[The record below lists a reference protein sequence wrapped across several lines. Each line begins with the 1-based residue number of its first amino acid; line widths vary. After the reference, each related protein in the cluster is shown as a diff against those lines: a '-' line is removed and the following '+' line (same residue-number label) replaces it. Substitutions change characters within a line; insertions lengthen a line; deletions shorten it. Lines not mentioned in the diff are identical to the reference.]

1 MFLKKYILYL
11 YIIELSFLIIS
22 SCNSQPLDEL
32 LRKILKVDE
41 NITSSKFLVKKANN
55 DLSSTASLYTP
66 KLNLTLP
73 LGKEVLVNNDAV
85 NTNYDF
91 YEFSAKLT
99 QNIYDF
105 GASKAK
111 YNKAKNK
118 LDIAK
123 ASQENTKSNK
133 IYEAISA
140 YLGYIKAYNILNY
153 AKKSEKRIKSVTNLE
168 NEKVARGAGLA
179 SNVLQS
185 KAKLAGAKATSI
197 RFEGDLSIAKN
208 RFYNIFRELPSNFTS
223 FKRPNLPL
231 NLLPYDEAEAI
242 KLAKQNNIS
251 LNLSRLN
258 LLNADSSVKG
268 SKSKFFPT
276 IKAIAELKNKR
287 NVSGLD
293 GTEIDQTYKLE
304 MKYPISIGGPYGLFF
319 KENADY
325 KSSVNQYMISKYGH
339 NQLERNLEESI
350 RNAWQ
355 TKKIAKK
362 NYEYLSNQANISGEF
377 FDLAMKEVK
386 LGNRQLIDILS
397 SETAFIN
404 SKSSAESA
412 KTEYELSVYQLLLAM
427 GILEENIFLRK
438 ENSNNNKNKDK
449 KLDSIAGLDKKNKY
463 EKKQNKSKEIIIND
477 IEVDQVSSIK
487 PTNKLA
493 INEKQNIK
501 AKPQEIIIN
510 NIEVDQV
517 NSIKVPSKL
526 AANEK
531 QNKKGKP
538 KEIIINNI
546 EVDQVESIKVLSK
559 EVSNKKNQQKSSLKT
574 NKDFKVQLG
583 AFSKINN
590 AELFLDKLKNDFTN
604 NIIFNLEIDNNA
616 SLYKVKSLE
625 NYTKF
630 EVNKICN
637 KLITIS
643 YKCILSKI

>member
-1 MFLKKYILYL
+1 MFLKKYILFL
-11 YIIELSFLIIS
+11 YTIAFSLIIN
-22 SCNSQPLDEL
+22 SCNSQPLDKL
-32 LRKILKVDE
+32 LKKILKVDE
-41 NITSSKFLVKKANN
+41 SITSSKFLVKKADN
-55 DLSSTASLYTP
+55 DLSSIASLYAP

-73 LGKEVLVNNDAV
+73 VGKEVLVNNDTT
-85 NTNYDF
+85 NTDYDF

-105 GASKAK
+105 GATKAK
-111 YNKAKNK
+111 YIKAQNK

-123 ASQENTKSNK
+123 VSQENTKSNK

-197 RFEGDLSIAKN
+197 RFEGDLSIATN
-208 RFYNIFRELPSNFTS
+208 RFYNLFRELPSNFKT

-231 NLLPYDEAEAI
+231 NLLPDDEAEAI

-258 LLNADSSVKG
+258 LLNADSSIKG

-304 MKYPISIGGPYGLFF
+304 MKYPISLGGPYGLFF

-325 KSSVNQYMISKYGH
+325 KSSVNQYMISKYEH
-339 NQLERNLEESI
+339 NKLERNLEESI

-355 TKKIAKK
+355 TKNIAKK

-404 SKSSAESA
+404 SKSSAEAA

-427 GILEENIFLRK
+427 GILEENIFLSK
-438 ENSNNNKNKDK
+438 ENSNNSKNKDK
-449 KLDSIAGLDKKNKY
+449 KLDSIAGLEKKNKY
-463 EKKQNKSKEIIIND
+463 EKKQNKSQEIIINN

-487 PTNKLA
+487 APNKLA

-501 AKPQEIIIN
+501 VKPQEIIIN
-510 NIEVDQV
+510 NIEVDQIS
-517 NSIKVPSKL
+517 SIKAP
-526 AANEK
+526 
-531 QNKKGKP
+531 
-538 KEIIINNI
+538 I
-546 EVDQVESIKVLSK
+546 
-559 EVSNKKNQQKSSLKT
+559 NKKNQQKISIK
-574 NKDFKVQLG
+574 NDKDFKVQLG

-604 NIIFNLEIDNNA
+604 NIIFNLEIDNNT
-616 SLYKVKSLE
+616 SLYKIKSLE

-630 EVNKICN
+630 EANKICN